1 MTTANPSQTLLHLQQ
16 QKQALLAQGRNDF
29 TLRMHRALSWLGRAE
44 TLADEDEDLAFIS
57 LWIAFNA
64 AYAQE
69 KPGYAEK
76 EVFREFFQLV
86 SRLDTEKT
94 IYKLIWNEFSGPIR
108 SLLDNRYVFQP
119 FWEAHNSGKPDG
131 WQQDFEQARKKA
143 HRALAAQDT
152 DEVLWVLF
160 QRLYTLRNQLVHGG
174 ATWNSSVNRA
184 QVRSGRLLLSRLLPA
199 MLEVMMK
206 HPAEFAAAPFYPV
219 VSD

>member
-16 QKQALLAQGRNDF
+16 QKQALLALGRNDF

-44 TLADEDEDLAFIS
+44 TLAGEDEDLAFIT
-57 LWIAFNA
+57 LWISFNA

-143 HRALAAQDT
+143 HGRWPRKTRMKCSGCFSSAFTPCATSSCTAAPPGT
-152 DEVLWVLF
+152 
-160 QRLYTLRNQLVHGG
+160 
-174 ATWNSSVNRA
+174 A
-184 QVRSGRLLLSRLLPA
+184 RSTAPRC
-199 MLEVMMK
+199 
-206 HPAEFAAAPFYPV
+206 AAAACCFPACFRPCWK
-219 VSD
+219 S